1 MDYRKYLNY
10 NLYRQ
15 NGNYTQASLMSPIPR
30 AGQSV
35 EYQNFD
41 TFSQN
46 NENIKYQN
54 SVELPVEN
62 RLVSYPF

>member
-1 MDYRKYLNY
+1 
-10 NLYRQ
+10 
-15 NGNYTQASLMSPIPR
+15 MSPIPR

-35 EYQNFD
+35 EYKNFD

-46 NENIKYQN
+46 NENLKYQN

-62 RLVSYPF
+62 RLVSQ